1 MFHTSW
7 LLPLTILHNFYV
19 HSVAISLLK
28 KLKWILCYQNF
39 LHWQIRMPM
48 TIYHWK
54 CPFEILQGLFWR
66 CGCNFKYLRQISLE
80 CTKIIKIGSYLTVS
94 QKCRWIFFY
103 ETVYNDCYHCC
114 FLQALFQL
122 LFRTRHTK
130 FLLVVFQVTWMR
142 TRYRQHSEFVAL
154 VVVFLFLSHSV

>member
-39 LHWQIRMPM
+39 LHWQKRMPM

-80 CTKIIKIGSYLTVS
+80 CTKIIKIGWYLTVS
-94 QKCRWIFFY
+94 QKCRWIFF
-103 ETVYNDCYHCC
+103 TKQCIMTAIIVVSCRHCFNNC
-114 FLQALFQL
+114 SGHATQNFCWLYSKLPE
-122 LFRTRHTK
+122 
-130 FLLVVFQVTWMR
+130 WGPGID
-142 TRYRQHSEFVAL
+142 SI
-154 VVVFLFLSHSV
+154 LSLWH